1 MTAYLLVFAGALVMS
16 IALTPLARYLA
27 PHLGVIDHPSVR
39 KVHRSPVPRLGGIA
53 IYLAVLVAALVL
65 GEQYN
70 FAQFGS
76 IIIGA
81 TAVSFMGL
89 VDDRWGLRPVV
100 KLVGQVL
107 AALLLWATGVRV
119 GTFGMPVADFLLTV
133 FWVVYIT
140 NAINLLDNMDGLA
153 GGVAAIVAA
162 YFALMC
168 SFSGQ
173 YLVGALA
180 VAVLAACL
188 GFLFYNLNPA
198 SIFMGDSGALFLGF
212 MLAAIGIKL
221 RFPDNVTFVTWMVPV
236 LVMGLPIFDTALVT
250 LSRLRRGKNPL
261 TTPGKDHVS
270 HRLVAAGLSQR
281 EAVLTLYVVSLVLG
295 LLAVFVTR
303 ASVVEGYIV
312 GGIVALLGVWG
323 LWRMERPPFWAT
335 NDHE

>member
-1 MTAYLLVFAGALVMS
+1 
-16 IALTPLARYLA
+16 LA
-27 PHLGVIDHPSVR
+27 
-39 KVHRSPVPRLGGIA
+39 
-53 IYLAVLVAALVL
+53 L
-65 GEQYN
+65 GERYN

-89 VDDRWGLRPVV
+89 VDDRWGLRPAV
-100 KLVGQVL
+100 KLVGQIL

-119 GTFGMPVADFLLTV
+119 GTFGQPVVDFLLTI

-153 GGVAAIVAA
+153 GGVAAIAAA

-180 VAVLAACL
+180 MAILAACL

-212 MLAAIGIKL
+212 MLAALGIKL

-236 LVMGLPIFDTALVT
+236 LVLGLPVFDTALVT
-250 LSRLRRGKNPL
+250 LSRLRRGLNPL

-281 EAVLTLYVVSLVLG
+281 EAVLTLYVVSFVLG

-312 GGIVALLGVWG
+312 GGLAALVGVFG
-323 LWRMERPPFWAT
+323 LWRLERPPFWG
-335 NDHE
+335 